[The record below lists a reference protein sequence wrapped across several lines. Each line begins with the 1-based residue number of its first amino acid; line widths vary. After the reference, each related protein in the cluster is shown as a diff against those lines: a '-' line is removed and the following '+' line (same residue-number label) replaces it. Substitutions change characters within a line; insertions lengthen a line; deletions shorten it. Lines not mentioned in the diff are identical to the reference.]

1 MSVSLDPYII
11 KSGKTGARRA
21 LSFLNESLRG
31 RRVLYALAVLALLLE
46 AMSTF
51 LAPLVVRLTIDS
63 VIGLEAP
70 SVPAPFDR
78 LAHTVFGPEWN
89 GGGLIEP
96 PGVSVGEGAA
106 INGTGVLSIAPA
118 PAEESPWLW
127 RSWLR
132 GHLYVLALAFFACI
146 GLQALFSF
154 TASYLFNRC
163 AEDAAKKMRDRL
175 YTHVQYLPWETLL
188 RAQSGDWL
196 QRCTSDVDTTR
207 RFIAAELPEL
217 ARTVFLL
224 AWALPVMTS
233 LSPKLT
239 LMGVLVF
246 PLIIVFSFLFHRIV
260 EKVFRGV
267 DEREGVLSSIIQ
279 ENVTGVRVVR
289 AFARQAYETA
299 RFSTA
304 NDRFREQVYILIR
317 WMAFYWGF
325 SAFLGIVQMAIVLAS
340 SLVMIGA
347 GTITL
352 GLMVLFLTWEQQI
365 LWPVRQFGRIL
376 ADAGKMKVA
385 VERMSQIIGLE
396 RETELDVVP
405 DGKNFKTDSEAPRQ
419 GGGEG
424 DALIAFEHV
433 DFTYPDGTAVLKDV
447 SFTVKR
453 GEQLAIVGP
462 TGAGKSTLVHL
473 LVRLYEPQ
481 AGRILFRGRDIAG
494 LPKRQLRR
502 DIALV
507 LQEGFLY
514 GKNVRENIRMGRQE
528 AGDTLVVE
536 AARKADF
543 HRVVDEFNEGWET
556 MVGERGVTLS
566 GGQRQR
572 LALARALVRE
582 APVLV
587 LDDSLS
593 AVDTETDARIRREAL
608 GKNDEGASIVIA
620 HRITTLAN
628 ADRILVLE
636 KGRVS
641 DIGTHAELV
650 ARPGLYQR
658 LARLQEAV
666 EHDEAPKTAV

>member
-11 KSGKTGARRA
+11 KSGKTSARRA
-21 LSFLNESLRG
+21 LSFINDSLRG
-31 RRVLYALAVLALLLE
+31 RRALYALAVLALLLE

-63 VIGLEAP
+63 VIGVEVP

-78 LAHTVFGPEWN
+78 VTRLVFGPSWN

-96 PGVSVGEGAA
+96 PATAPSEGAMDMA
-106 INGTGVLSIAPA
+106 SAATG
-118 PAEESPWLW
+118 SPWLW
-127 RSWLR
+127 REWLR
-132 GHLYVLALAFFACI
+132 EHLHVLALAFFACI

-154 TASYLFNRC
+154 LAAFLFNRC

-175 YTHVQYLPWETLL
+175 YTHVQDLPWETLL

-207 RFIAAELPEL
+207 RFIASELPEL
-217 ARTVFLL
+217 ARTIFLL
-224 AWALPVMTS
+224 AWALPVMIG
-233 LSPKLT
+233 LSPRLT
-239 LMGVLVF
+239 LMWVLVF
-246 PLIIVFSFLFHRIV
+246 PPIIVFSFLFHRIV

-289 AFARQAYETA
+289 AFARQVYETD

-317 WMAFYWGF
+317 WMGFYWGF
-325 SAFLGIVQMAIVLAS
+325 SAFMGIVQMAIVLAS

-347 GTITL
+347 GSITL

-385 VERMSQIIGLE
+385 VERMSQIIDLE
-396 RETELDVVP
+396 CEPELDVVLA
-405 DGKNFKTDSEAPRQ
+405 GKSIKTDSEAPSQ
-419 GGGEG
+419 SGGEG
-424 DALIAFEHV
+424 DVFIAFEHFV
-433 DFTYPDGTAVLKDV
+433 FTYPEGTVVLRDV
-447 SFTVKR
+447 SFSRER

-481 AGRILFRGRDIAG
+481 SGRILLKGRDIAG
-494 LPKRQLRR
+494 IPKRQLRR

-514 GKNVRENIRMGRQE
+514 GKNVRENIRMGRHD
-528 AGDTLVVE
+528 AGDALITE

-582 APVLV
+582 APILV

-608 GKNDEGASIVIA
+608 DKNAEGASIVIA

-636 KGRVS
+636 QGRVS
-641 DIGTHAELV
+641 DIGTHAELI